1 MQTNIIDM
9 IKDIEFNELL
19 RDLENDLHRRLRTID
34 LKVYFNKSA
43 KWINKDLREKLDRGH
58 EELEGAVIWETL
70 ILELSH
76 NIYTI
81 NNK

>member
-1 MQTNIIDM
+1 MKI
-9 IKDIEFNELL
+9 NELL
-19 RDLENDLHRRLRTID
+19 RELENDLHRRLRTID
-34 LKVYFNKSA
+34 LRFYFDKNVN
-43 KWINKDLREKLDRGH
+43 WINRDLRERLDRRH
-58 EELEGAVIWETL
+58 EELEGGIIWETL